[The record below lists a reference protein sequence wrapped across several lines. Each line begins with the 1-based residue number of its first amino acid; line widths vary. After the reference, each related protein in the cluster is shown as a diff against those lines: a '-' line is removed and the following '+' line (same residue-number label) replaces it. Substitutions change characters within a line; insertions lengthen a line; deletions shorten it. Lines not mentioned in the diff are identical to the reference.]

1 MAQGHVIEAG
11 KGLDTDP
18 IQLADAEFPLRVGA
32 LTAGHKGVGHQHR
45 AAAGPG
51 GQIPPDGFQGHSG
64 NTLVA
69 EAPAGLNFCFRPL
82 LKLDPQLLAQ
92 QRPMQAGFEVGQRID
107 RHHLAAIL
115 GLHQHRLPQAPH
127 FTTDRHPQGGQQRVV
142 DRNPHVGV
150 VVTGDGDHG
159 DVGTAQAGEGGGEQL
174 DRFGGG
180 NGAVVEVAGD
190 HHQIHVLLLGQL
202 HNPIEGF
209 CLLIQQGRAMETAAK
224 VPIGGV
230 EQPHQR

>member
-1 MAQGHVIEAG
+1 M
-11 KGLDTDP
+11 
-18 IQLADAEFPLRVGA
+18 
-32 LTAGHKGVGHQHR
+32 
-45 AAAGPG
+45 
-51 GQIPPDGFQGHSG
+51 
-64 NTLVA
+64 
-69 EAPAGLNFCFRPL
+69 
-82 LKLDPQLLAQ
+82 
-92 QRPMQAGFEVGQRID
+92 
-107 RHHLAAIL
+107 
-115 GLHQHRLPQAPH
+115 
-127 FTTDRHPQGGQQRVV
+127 
-142 DRNPHVGV
+142 GV

-202 HNPIEGF
+202 HNPIEGLG
-209 CLLIQQGRAMETAAK
+209 LLIQQGSAMETAAQ